1 MRTPA
6 PVVLVVFGLA
16 LGMTVP
22 AYAKRPIR
30 KITISRPGV
39 AGALEVTQKE
49 ALDLSNPWSGRF
61 IDWSAPASRP
71 SEAMPVCEVTLH
83 AQLNDSALTP
93 IYQFRYAPGA
103 DGGRGHVYL
112 PGQGEPWYRRN
123 VRIILRHGHDGRWHA
138 ATAAWD
144 AQMKAALHR

>member
-1 MRTPA
+1 
-6 PVVLVVFGLA
+6 
-16 LGMTVP
+16 MTVP
-22 AYAKRPIR
+22 AYAKRPVQ

-71 SEAMPVCEVTLH
+71 SEAMPVYEVTLH

-123 VRIILRHGHDGRWHA
+123 VRIILRHGHDGRWHP